1 MLIKRKNHLSKAEC
15 PASGFA
21 NGVKI
26 RSPLSKPTRPRTAYN
41 YFVRDERLKIL
52 KEFEEKAKKDGIQ
65 MKSKRKKRKK
75 ILVSFEEIGKI
86 IGKRWKDIDKISKD
100 KYIAMAN
107 EDSKRY
113 QVETKAYNDLRCAKI
128 TSRKSEELHNSG
140 LGELNDQN
148 IDFSSLN
155 SLVVP
160 SLSSTKRLS
169 AQASQPHEDSTPLE
183 SLKLDLARNIALQS
197 SVATNDMIFGVPF
210 PQNPFDSSS
219 TWPIQGLTRR
229 EQSCHLTYNNILWRS
244 NEFVNCYFA
253 SPAEQEY
260 ARNNF
265 ESREIL
271 SRMLDSS
278 YMPRQRSL
286 HRYDALQKIQASLS
300 QNQNLSLG
308 QERYVRMF
316 SGSRE

>member
-1 MLIKRKNHLSKAEC
+1 
-15 PASGFA
+15 
-21 NGVKI
+21 
-26 RSPLSKPTRPRTAYN
+26 
-41 YFVRDERLKIL
+41 
-52 KEFEEKAKKDGIQ
+52 

-169 AQASQPHEDSTPLE
+169 AQVSQPHEDSTPLE
-183 SLKLDLARNIALQS
+183 SLKLDLARKIALQS

-210 PQNPFDSSS
+210 SQNPFDSSS
-219 TWPIQGLTRR
+219 TWPIQGLNWR
-229 EQSCHLTYNNILWRS
+229 EQSCHLPYYNILWRS

-278 YMPRQRSL
+278 YMPRQRSIP
-286 HRYDALQKIQASLS
+286 RYDALQQIQASLS

-308 QERYVRMF
+308 QERYENMF